1 MVNDIIVLGDKIM
14 KKVAILTS
22 GGDAPGMNACLRAAV
37 RAALNSDIEPY
48 VVYDG
53 YKGLVEGKI
62 LQVHRRFVSEILN
75 RGGTIIGT
83 ARLDEFKQLEIR
95 EKAINNLHNLGINDL
110 IVIGGDG
117 SFRGALALSNMG
129 INCVGVCA
137 SIDNDINAPGYTLGF
152 DTALNTI
159 VECIDRIRDTSSSH
173 TRCSIVEVM
182 GRHCGDLALYSSIAC
197 GADILIDP
205 NTEFDFDKIV
215 NDIRTMKHEGR
226 KHVIIVVSENILNVK
241 ELAKNIENETG
252 YETRATVLG
261 YLQRGGAP
269 SAMDRVCA
277 SVLGYSA
284 VEELVKKNY
293 GKMLYFVN
301 NHVDSLDLEDAVK
314 TKEIDYF
321 DLYKVNEVIG

>member
-1 MVNDIIVLGDKIM
+1 M

-22 GGDAPGMNACLRAAV
+22 GGDAPGMNACLRAAI
-37 RAALNSDIEPY
+37 RSALNKNIEPY

-83 ARLDEFKQLEIR
+83 ARLDEFKEKEFK
-95 EKAINNLHNLGINDL
+95 EKAISNLHNLGINDL
-110 IVIGGDG
+110 VVIGGDG
-117 SFRGALALSNMG
+117 SFRGAIDLNEMG
-129 INCVGVCA
+129 LNCVGVCA
-137 SIDNDINAPGYTLGF
+137 SIDNDINSPGYTIGF

-159 VECIDRIRDTSSSH
+159 VECIDKIRDTSSSH

-205 NTEFDFDKIV
+205 NTKFDYDEVVENIK
-215 NDIRTMKHEGR
+215 RMKHEGR
-226 KHVIIVVSENILNVK
+226 KHVLIVDSENILDVK
-241 ELAKNIENETG
+241 DLAKKLETSTG
-252 YETRATVLG
+252 FETRATVLG
-261 YLQRGGAP
+261 YLQRGGVP
-269 SAMDRVCA
+269 SAMDRVSA

-284 VEELVKKNY
+284 IDMLLNKEY
-293 GKMLYFVN
+293 GKMACFVN
-301 NHVDSLDLEDAVK
+301 NGVQYLKLSEVVK
-314 TKEIDYF
+314 TKEIGI
-321 DLYKVNEVIG
+321 KC

>member
-1 MVNDIIVLGDKIM
+1 M

-37 RAALNSDIEPY
+37 RSALNRGIEPY

-75 RGGTIIGT
+75 RGGTLIGT
-83 ARLDEFKQLEIR
+83 ARLDEFKEPKIR
-95 EKAINNLHNLGINDL
+95 DKAISNLYNLGINDL

-117 SFRGALALSNMG
+117 TFRGAIDLNNMG
-129 INCVGVCA
+129 LHCVGVCA
-137 SIDNDINAPGYTLGF
+137 TIDNDINAEGYSIGF
-152 DTALNTI
+152 DSALNTV

-205 NTEFDFDKIV
+205 VIGYDMDKIIE
-215 NDIRTMKHEGR
+215 DIKRMKHEGR
-226 KHVIIVVSENILNVK
+226 KHVLIVVSENILDVK
-241 ELAKNIENETG
+241 ELAHTIESQTG
-252 YETRATVLG
+252 FETRATVLG
-261 YLQRGGAP
+261 YLQRGGVP
-269 SAMDRVCA
+269 SAMDRVTA
-277 SVLGYSA
+277 SILGHSA
-284 VEELVKKNY
+284 IEALIDKKYGEMVIFRNNRVSCLPLEEVVKPKE
-293 GKMLYFVN
+293 
-301 NHVDSLDLEDAVK
+301 VDYK
-314 TKEIDYF
+314 
-321 DLYKVNEVIG
+321 DLYKINEIIG

>member
-1 MVNDIIVLGDKIM
+1 M

-37 RAALNSDIEPY
+37 RAALNNDIEPY

-62 LQVHRRFVSEILN
+62 LEVHRRFVSEILN

-83 ARLDEFKQLEIR
+83 ARLDEFKELNVK
-95 EKAINNLHNLGINDL
+95 EKAISNLHNLGINDV

-117 SFRGALALSNMG
+117 SFRGASELGDMG
-129 INCVGVCA
+129 LNCVGVCA
-137 SIDNDINAPGYTLGF
+137 TIDNDINAPGYTIGF

-159 VECIDRIRDTSSSH
+159 VNCIDRIRDTSSSH

-205 NTEFDFDKIV
+205 VNGYDVDKIIEYV
-215 NDIRTMKHEGR
+215 KRMKHEGR
-226 KHVIIVVSENILNVK
+226 KHVIIVASENILNVK
-241 ELAKNIENETG
+241 ELAKKIEEATG
-252 YETRATVLG
+252 FETRATVLG
-261 YLQRGGAP
+261 YLQRGGTP
-269 SAMDRVCA
+269 SAMDRVTA
-277 SVLGYSA
+277 SILGYSA
-284 VEELVKKNY
+284 IDMLIKKEY
-293 GKMLYFVN
+293 GKMVYFVN
-301 NHVDSLDLEDAVK
+301 NHVESKELSEVVK
-314 TKEIDYF
+314 PKNIDYTE
-321 DLYKVNEVIG
+321 LYKVNEVIG

>member
-1 MVNDIIVLGDKIM
+1 M

-37 RAALNSDIEPY
+37 RAALNNDIEPY

-62 LQVHRRFVSEILN
+62 LEVHRRFVSEILN

-83 ARLDEFKQLEIR
+83 ARLDEFKELKVR
-95 EKAINNLHNLGINDL
+95 EKAISNLHNLGINDL

-117 SFRGALALSNMG
+117 SFRGASELGDMG
-129 INCVGVCA
+129 LNCIGVCA
-137 SIDNDINAPGYTLGF
+137 TIDNDINAPGYTIGF

-159 VECIDRIRDTSSSH
+159 VNCIDRIRDTSSSH

-205 NTEFDFDKIV
+205 INGYDVEKIIEDV
-215 NDIRTMKHEGR
+215 KRMKHEGR
-226 KHVIIVVSENILNVK
+226 KHVIIVASENILNVK
-241 ELAKNIENETG
+241 ELAKNIEEVTG
-252 YETRATVLG
+252 FETRATVLG
-261 YLQRGGAP
+261 YLQRGGTP
-269 SAMDRVCA
+269 SAMDRVTA
-277 SVLGYSA
+277 SILGYSSIDM
-284 VEELVKKNY
+284 LMKKEY
-293 GKMLYFVN
+293 GKMVYFVN
-301 NHVDSLDLEDAVK
+301 NHVESKELSEVVK
-314 TKEIDYF
+314 SKNVDYTE
-321 DLYKVNEVIG
+321 LYKVNEIIG

>member
-1 MVNDIIVLGDKIM
+1 M

-37 RAALNSDIEPY
+37 RAALNKGIEPY

-62 LQVHRRFVSEILN
+62 LQVHRRFVSEVLN

-83 ARLDEFKQLEIR
+83 ARLDEFKDVNVR
-95 EKAINNLHNLGINDL
+95 EKAVTNLKNLGIKDL

-117 SFRGALALSNMG
+117 SFRGASELSVMG

-137 SIDNDINAPGYTLGF
+137 SIDNDINAPGYTIGF

-159 VECIDRIRDTSSSH
+159 VECIDKIRDTSSSH

-182 GRHCGDLALYSSIAC
+182 GRHCGDLALYSSIAS

-205 NTEFDFDKIV
+205 ITGFDFASIV
-215 NDIRTMKHEGR
+215 ENIKCMKHEGR
-226 KHVIIVVSENILNVK
+226 KHVIIVVSENILDSK
-241 ELAKNIENETG
+241 QLAKDIEKETG
-252 YETRATVLG
+252 FETRTTILG
-261 YLQRGGAP
+261 YLQRGGTP
-269 SAMDRVCA
+269 SAMDRVVA
-277 SVLGYSA
+277 SVLGCNA
-284 VEELVKKNY
+284 I
-293 GKMLYFVN
+293 KMLEEKRYDEMIYFAN
-301 NHVDSLDLEDAVK
+301 NEVHSLPINDAIK
-314 TKEIDYF
+314 QKEISYKH
-321 DLYKVNEVIG
+321 LYKVNEIIG

>member
-1 MVNDIIVLGDKIM
+1 M

-37 RAALNSDIEPY
+37 RAALNKGIEPY

-75 RGGTIIGT
+75 RGGTLIGT
-83 ARLDEFKQLEIR
+83 ARLDEFKDVHVR
-95 EKAINNLHNLGINDL
+95 EKAVANLNNLGIKDL
-110 IVIGGDG
+110 VVIGGDG
-117 SFRGALALSNMG
+117 SFRGASEISIMG

-159 VECIDRIRDTSSSH
+159 VECIDKIRDTSSSH

-182 GRHCGDLALYSSIAC
+182 GRHCGDLALYSSIAS

-205 NTEFDFDKIV
+205 NTGFDFEKIV
-215 NDIRTMKHEGR
+215 EDIKRMKHEGR
-226 KHVIIVVSENILNVK
+226 KHVIIVVSENILDSK
-241 ELAKNIENETG
+241 QLAKDLEKETG
-252 YETRATVLG
+252 FETRTTILG
-261 YLQRGGAP
+261 YLQRGGKP
-269 SAMDRVCA
+269 SAMDRVSA
-277 SVLGYSA
+277 SVLGCNAIDMLENKEYDKMIYFANNQIYSLPI
-284 VEELVKKNY
+284 EEVIKP
-293 GKMLYFVN
+293 
-301 NHVDSLDLEDAVK
+301 
-314 TKEIDYF
+314 KEIDYKH
-321 DLYKVNEVIG
+321 LYKVNEIIG